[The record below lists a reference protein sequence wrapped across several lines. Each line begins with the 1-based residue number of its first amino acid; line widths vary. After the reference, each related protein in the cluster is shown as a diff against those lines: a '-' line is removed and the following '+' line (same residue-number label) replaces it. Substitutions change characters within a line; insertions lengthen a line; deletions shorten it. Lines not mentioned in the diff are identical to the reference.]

1 MQIKEVIEKL
11 ENSEEFKD
19 WQKKN
24 KEDYLVHLFNMYDN
38 QIEGIWQIGY
48 ANKNSKVTTFV
59 IGEEIEIMPDEKVFQ
74 EKKSKIKK
82 LDINKIKIDLD
93 KVLEKAEEFQKEK
106 YDGNTP
112 LKTLVVIQNIAGNIL
127 YNITYITRAFNTL
140 NMKIDATNNKLISHE
155 ITPMLQF
162 KGKAS

>member
-1 MQIKEVIEKL
+1 MKIKEIIKKL
-11 ENSEEFKD
+11 EESKEFKD
-19 WQKKN
+19 WKKKN
-24 KEDYLVHLFNMYDN
+24 KEDYLVHLFNMFDN
-38 QIEGIWQIGY
+38 NSDGIWQIGY
-48 ANKNSKVTTFV
+48 TNKDSKVTSFV
-59 IGEEIEIMPDEKVFQ
+59 MGDEIEIMPDEKVFQ

-82 LDINKIKIDLD
+82 LDISKIKISIDEA
-93 KVLEKAEEFQKEK
+93 LEKAEEFQKEK

-112 LKTLVVIQNIAGNIL
+112 LKTMVVVQNIAENIL

-140 NMKIDATNNKLISHE
+140 NMKIDAISGKLISHE